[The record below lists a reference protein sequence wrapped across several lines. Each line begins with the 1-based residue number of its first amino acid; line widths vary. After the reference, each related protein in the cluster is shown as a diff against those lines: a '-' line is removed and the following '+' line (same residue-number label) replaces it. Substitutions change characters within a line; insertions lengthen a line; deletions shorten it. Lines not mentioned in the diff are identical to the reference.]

1 MFDEKKDALISL
13 TRIEQMEML
22 EKLIVQLNKDLSLS
36 GIETQ
41 FNMDWSPKLLI
52 DGLSKIVATLMKNEF
67 HKFMNLLYRIDIS
80 EKKIGE
86 IGTSDFDKVVNV
98 ITFMILKKEWQ
109 KVWFRNRNQ
118 QLE

>member
-1 MFDEKKDALISL
+1 MFDKKNDAIQSL
-13 TRIEQMEML
+13 YKLEQMKML

-36 GIETQ
+36 GIETR
-41 FNMDWSPKLLI
+41 FNTDWSPKLLM
-52 DGLSKIVATLMKNEF
+52 DKLSKIVAALMENEF
-67 HKFMNLLYRIDIS
+67 QKFANLLYRIDIS

-86 IGTSDFDKVVNV
+86 IGTSDFDEVVHV